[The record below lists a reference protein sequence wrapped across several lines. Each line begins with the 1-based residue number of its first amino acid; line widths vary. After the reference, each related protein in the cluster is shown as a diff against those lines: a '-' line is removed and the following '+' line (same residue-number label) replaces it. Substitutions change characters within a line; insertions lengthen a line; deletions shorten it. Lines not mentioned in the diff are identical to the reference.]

1 MYDRT
6 LILESLEQI
15 EELIGNLLEST
26 STIIDMADLLKTADG
41 MLRLNGICMSF
52 LIVGEEFKK
61 IDRYSDKKLLPN
73 YPEIPW
79 KNVMGLR
86 DKIAHGYFEIDIDVI
101 FDTLRNDMPPLLAVV
116 KQMITDLRL
125 LTN

>member
-1 MYDRT
+1 
-6 LILESLEQI
+6 
-15 EELIGNLLEST
+15 
-26 STIIDMADLLKTADG
+26 MADLPKTADG

-52 LIVGEEFKK
+52 LVVGEEFKK

-86 DKIAHGYFEIDIDVI
+86 DKIAHGYF
-101 FDTLRNDMPPLLAVV
+101 A
-116 KQMITDLRL
+116 DLRMRISYRHERGLL
-125 LTN
+125 LTRHRPETMLNN